1 MKSILPSATFGIAQC
16 QPPDI
21 FWASVVR
28 MIDMEISTL
37 SMPARTND
45 GKIVEGGMGYIMP
58 WCLEK
63 PSTGKPVQNVSA
75 FSVES

>member
-1 MKSILPSATFGIAQC
+1 M
-16 QPPDI
+16 
-21 FWASVVR
+21 VR

-63 PSTGKPVQNVSA
+63 PSPGEPVQNVSA